1 MSKILSVH
9 SYRGGT
15 GKSNIVANLAASIA
29 RQGYRVGVVDTDIQ
43 SPGVHVLFGFD
54 AEKMD
59 RCLNHYLWGQ
69 CAIQE
74 TAYDVSAALQD
85 TPSTDAEP
93 QGALYLVPASIRAGD
108 IARILREGYDVDLLT
123 DGLDEL
129 TERLELDYLWLDTHP
144 GLNEETLSCIA
155 SSDGLLVL
163 LRPDHQDYQ
172 GTAVTVEVARKL
184 DVPELQLVVNKVLP
198 ALDAAAIRAQ
208 VARAYDAPVA
218 GVLPVA
224 EELMYLGSLGVFC
237 LRYPEHS
244 WSQELRAIAAQI
256 AGEQRVSP
264 G

>member
-1 MSKILSVH
+1 MSKIVSVH

-15 GKSNIVANLAASIA
+15 GKSNIVANLAASVA
-29 RQGYRVGVVDTDIQ
+29 RQGYRVGLVDTDIQ

-54 AEKMD
+54 AEKID

-69 CAIQE
+69 CAIQD

-85 TPSTDAEP
+85 TGDAAP
-93 QGALYLVPASIRAGD
+93 AADSALYLLPASIRAGD
-108 IARILREGYDVDLLT
+108 IGRVLREGYDVDLLS
-123 DGLDEL
+123 DGLEVL
-129 TERLELDYLWLDTHP
+129 VERLELDYLFVDTHP

-155 SSDGLLVL
+155 SSDVLLVL

-184 DVPELQLVVNKVLP
+184 DVPDMQLIVNKVLP
-198 ALDAAAIRAQ
+198 VVDSAAIREQ

-237 LRYPEHS
+237 MRYPGHS
-244 WSQELRAIAAQI
+244 WSQELRAIAGHI
-256 AGEQRVSP
+256 AG
-264 G
+264 